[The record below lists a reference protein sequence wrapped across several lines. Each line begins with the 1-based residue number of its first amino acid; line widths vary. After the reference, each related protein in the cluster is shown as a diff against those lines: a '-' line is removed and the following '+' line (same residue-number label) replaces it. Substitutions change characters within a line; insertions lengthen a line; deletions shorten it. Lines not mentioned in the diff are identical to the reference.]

1 MSIRKILADTEM
13 VKNTIY
19 HILSKK
25 LKEHEEPISDY
36 ELREIIFAMF
46 ESILGFDIE
55 WADPEVYGKN
65 RIVVHAGK
73 EKVIA
78 NITNLMDSLRVIHK
92 DYLEEKLQDERLYTI
107 VNKPKKRK

>member
-19 HILSKK
+19 HILSKR

-36 ELREIIFAMF
+36 ELREIVFAMF
-46 ESILGFDIE
+46 ESILGFNIE
-55 WADPEVYGKN
+55 WADPEIYGKN
-65 RIVVHAGK
+65 RILVHAGK

-78 NITNLMDSLRVIHK
+78 NISNLIDSLRMIHK
-92 DYLEEKLQDERLYTI
+92 DYVEEKLQDERLYSVI
-107 VNKPKKRK
+107 NKSKRKD

>member
-1 MSIRKILADTEM
+1 MNIRKILADTEM

-19 HILSKK
+19 QILSKK

-36 ELREIIFAMF
+36 ELREIVFAMF
-46 ESILGFDIE
+46 ESILGFTIE

-73 EKVIA
+73 EKIIA
-78 NITNLMDSLRVIHK
+78 NITNLLDSLKTIHK
-92 DYLEEKLQDERLYTI
+92 DYVEEKLKDERLYSI
-107 VNKPKKRK
+107 INKPRRKS